1 VALKGQSDY
10 DKTSKGETIVEDD
23 SDFEF
28 DITAAMLKSN
38 LFDRKDGKKLFKS
51 QTSKL

>member
-1 VALKGQSDY
+1 VALRGQSDY
-10 DKTSKGETIVEDD
+10 DKTSKGETVVEDD

-38 LFDRKDGKKLFKS
+38 LFDREDGKKIYKS